1 MKQFDVRSHFPLL
14 AKRPEIVYLDSAAT
28 TLKPNAVI
36 QAVSEYLTTY
46 SASVHRGLYMIAQ
59 EATEHYEQAR
69 QTVAQFIKADDPS
82 EIIFTKGT
90 TESINLVAYAWGR
103 VTLKQ
108 KDELVVTVME
118 HHSNFVPWQ
127 TLAKELGVT
136 LKVVDI
142 DEEGRLL
149 WSRDIVTKKTKLVA
163 VTHVSNV
170 LGTIN
175 PVSEIVQDAHE
186 KGALVLVDGAQ
197 AVGHMPID
205 VSKLDVDFY
214 AFSGHKMYG
223 PTGIGVLYGK
233 RKYLESMPPF
243 LFGGSMIREVY
254 LDTTTFADIPKKF
267 EAGTPPILE
276 AIGLGVAAEYL
287 KKIGRETVWSQERA
301 LLEYALPLLVKLGL
315 QVVGPN
321 NAHERG
327 ALVAWDTPN
336 VHPHD
341 LAQILAGQ
349 GIAVRAGHHCAM
361 PLHARLGIAGTT
373 RASFGVYS
381 TRKDIRRL
389 IAAIKQAQK
398 LFSLLKKTV

>member
-1 MKQFDVRSHFPLL
+1 MSRFDVRSHFPLL
-14 AKRPEIVYLDSAAT
+14 VKRPEIAYLDSAAT
-28 TLKPNAVI
+28 TLKPHTVI
-36 QAVSEYLTTY
+36 RAINEYLTCY
-46 SASVHRGLYMIAQ
+46 SASVHRGLYTIAQ
-59 EATEHYEQAR
+59 EATEHYEKAR
-69 QTVAQFIKADDPS
+69 QKIAQFIKADDPS

-103 VTLKQ
+103 VTLTRA
-108 KDELVVTVME
+108 DELVVTVME

-127 TLAKELGVT
+127 TLAKELGIT

-142 DEEGRLL
+142 DEEGRLF
-149 WSRDIVTKKTKLVA
+149 WSKDIVTKKTKLVA
-163 VTHVSNV
+163 IAHISNV

-175 PVSEIVQDAHE
+175 PIERIIADAHE

-197 AVGHMPID
+197 AVGHMRVD

-223 PTGIGVLYGK
+223 PTGVGVLYGK
-233 RKYLESMPPF
+233 RQHLDAIPPF
-243 LFGGSMIREVY
+243 LFGGSMIREVS
-254 LDTTTFADIPKKF
+254 LDATTFAETPRKF

-276 AIGLGVAAEYL
+276 AIGLGTACEYL
-287 KKIGRETVWSQERA
+287 QKIDLEAVREHERA

-315 QVVGPN
+315 QVVGPD

-336 VHPHD
+336 VHSHD
-341 LAQILAGQ
+341 LAQILAEQ

-361 PLHARLGIAGTT
+361 PLHARLGIVGTT

-381 TRKDIRRL
+381 TRRDIRRL
-389 IAAIKQAQK
+389 IEAIKQAQQ
-398 LFSLLKKTV
+398 LFSFVKETV